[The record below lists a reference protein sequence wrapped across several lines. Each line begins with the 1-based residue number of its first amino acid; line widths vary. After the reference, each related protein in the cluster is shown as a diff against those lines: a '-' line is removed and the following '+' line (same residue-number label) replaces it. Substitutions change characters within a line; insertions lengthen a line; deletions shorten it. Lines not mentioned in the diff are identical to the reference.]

1 MLDRQTM
8 RRVSSAP
15 NILTC
20 AGSSKAISFSGS
32 SDKLDKS
39 INHSKVRVHSVQDLA
54 SVTTNSLENQ
64 LVHYAQS
71 ISTNKGVASVFCF
84 EAEIDR
90 KEGPP
95 VQSNNED
102 ISSLASCLA
111 TPLMEEGEPTSN
123 ESLNR
128 IDETDSNVVFPKS
141 FRRSHRRRIRRWEV
155 PSRIAKRV

>member
-1 MLDRQTM
+1 M

-15 NILTC
+15 NILAC
-20 AGSSKAISFSGS
+20 AGSIKALPFSGS

-39 INHSKVRVHSVQDLA
+39 NNHSKVRVHSVQDLA
-54 SVTTNSLENQ
+54 SITANSHENQ
-64 LVHYAQS
+64 LAHYAQS

-84 EAEIDR
+84 EAEAER

-95 VQSNNED
+95 IRMNED
-102 ISSLASCLA
+102 DMSSLASCLA
-111 TPLMEEGEPTSN
+111 TPLMEEGEPASN

-128 IDETDSNVVFPKS
+128 IKKSDIDVEFPKS
-141 FRRSHRRRIRRWEV
+141 YRRSHRRRIRRWEV